1 MDVKAALLTAAATC
15 AFVVAACGGGT
26 ADPGYGSNASAP
38 SGSSGSGA
46 NSSGSG
52 GSVSG
57 SPDRTGTVMGSCGST
72 PTVTVSWFDSLS
84 WLSFDAPMVFLAQ
97 PGSITATLLATPA
110 HDSSWSPF
118 RTYYSFANPEHT
130 FGELGITSDDTAGK
144 SVTTVSIPG
153 QPAGVPIVFSAH
165 FNNNLGAFGTEVM
178 TGFVYENTTNGS
190 GCCDEIVRVAAQV
203 SFGANNTAIVS
214 FLPESGGPTTP
225 LRIQLTNVTSISG
238 CSEKAN

>member
-26 ADPGYGSNASAP
+26 ADPGYGNNAGAA
-38 SGSSGSGA
+38 SGSSGNA
-46 NSSGSG
+46 GSL
-52 GSVSG
+52 
-57 SPDRTGTVMGSCGST
+57 SPEHTGTVMGSCGST
-72 PTVTVSWFDSLS
+72 PTVTVSWFDSLA

-97 PGSITATLLATPA
+97 PGPITATLIATPA

-118 RTYYSFANPEHT
+118 STYYSFAENPKAET
-130 FGELGITSDDTAGK
+130 RDLGITSDDTVGK

-165 FNNNLGAFGTEVM
+165 FNNNRGAFGTEVM
-178 TGFVYENTTNGS
+178 TGFVYENAKNGA
-190 GCCDEIVRVAAQV
+190 GCCDELARDAAQV

-214 FLPESGGPTTP
+214 FQPESGGPTTP
-225 LRIQLTNVTSISG
+225 LRIQLTNVTSVSG